1 MTKDELEELKL
12 CLASNILPEKGGMFN
27 IILNI
32 LTKSSDSLYEADR
45 FKEIFSPFLL
55 CRYLSMR
62 DDLFPFA
69 EYLSTVFS
77 TSKLSNIE
85 FYKLAYQLV
94 PKQNNIFIRYLK
106 KQKTDKSRID
116 EEIINNKNDIRS
128 NLMEL

>member
-27 IILNI
+27 IIINI
-32 LTKSSDSLYEADR
+32 LTKSSDTLYEADR

-62 DDLFPFA
+62 YDLFPIA

-77 TSKLSNIE
+77 TVKLSNID

-106 KQKTDKSRID
+106 KQKNDKSAID

>member
-27 IILNI
+27 IIINI
-32 LTKSSDSLYEADR
+32 LTKSSDTLYEADR

-62 DDLFPFA
+62 VDLFPIA

-77 TSKLSNIE
+77 TAKLSNID

-106 KQKTDKSRID
+106 KQKNDKSAID